1 MNMGQQQCFRCN
13 GTGEITKL
21 KLMKKTCPGCN
32 GTRFL
37 PMNCMRCPKCNGDG
51 KEYPLVGRKGIP
63 FECKLCCGK
72 GYVTEVWIAC
82 QVCMG
87 EGKIGDIIPK
97 KCEKC
102 NGNGFFKGNLDGQ
115 MNMMMGQQNPMNQQF
130 VNQPMMGQPMMG
142 QNNMMG
148 QPMMGQ
154 PMMGQPIMGQ
164 PMMGQPVMG
173 QPMMGQNNMMGN
185 QGYASSSGIQPS
197 LKDMI

>member
-1 MNMGQQQCFRCN
+1 MMNNMQMGQQQCFRCN

-21 KLMKKTCPGCN
+21 KLMKKVCPGCN

-37 PMNCMRCPKCNGDG
+37 PMNCMRCPKCSGDG

-72 GYVTEVWIAC
+72 GFVTEVWIAC

-115 MNMMMGQQNPMNQQF
+115 VNMMGYGQQNPMINNQPFPNQNPMNQQF
-130 VNQPMMGQPMMG
+130 VGQPMMGQP
-142 QNNMMG
+142 MG

-154 PMMGQPIMGQ
+154 PMN
-164 PMMGQPVMG
+164 
-173 QPMMGQNNMMGN
+173 GQNNMMGN
-185 QGYASSSGIQPS
+185 QGYSSSSNGMQPT

>member
-72 GYVTEVWIAC
+72 GFVTEVWIAC

-115 MNMMMGQQNPMNQQF
+115 VNMMGYGQQNPMINNQPFPNQNPMNQQF
-130 VNQPMMGQPMMG
+130 VGQPMMGQP
-142 QNNMMG
+142 MG

-154 PMMGQPIMGQ
+154 PMN
-164 PMMGQPVMG
+164 
-173 QPMMGQNNMMGN
+173 GQNNMMGN
-185 QGYASSSGIQPS
+185 QGYSSSSNGMQPT